1 MERKA
6 LAIVLAVPISAV
18 GLACPSSANTD
29 RHGAYHQGTGRFHC
43 TGQVQGDGDG
53 SRIFVEVRGREIRPE
68 NEHFRT
74 ARVKTRLIAEEKA
87 YDSSWDSVER
97 SRKYRGRLG
106 AAWDNGATNV
116 SPFRWNMKRPSDG
129 PALPVPIPVPL
140 PADGSGRP
148 KHDKSPMLTVRV
160 GGHDDLFRARVVTRV
175 IDDEGALLARLVTRE
190 GTCRL

>member
-6 LAIVLAVPISAV
+6 LAAVLAVPISAV
-18 GLACPSSANTD
+18 GLACPSSADTD

-53 SRIFVEVRGREIRPE
+53 GRIFVEVRGREIRPE

-74 ARVKTRLIAEEKA
+74 ARVKTRLIVEEKT
-87 YDSSWDSVER
+87 YDGSWDPVER
-97 SRKYRGRLG
+97 SRKYHGRLG
-106 AAWDNGATNV
+106 AAWDNGASNV
-116 SPFRWNMKRPSDG
+116 SPFRWSMKRRSDGSG
-129 PALPVPIPVPL
+129 PALPVPL
-140 PADGSGRP
+140 PDDGSGRP
-148 KHDKSPMLTVRV
+148 RHDRSPMLRVKV

-175 IDDEGALLARLVTRE
+175 IDDEGVLLARLVTRE